1 VLAATMATVMYIC
14 GVVGNLGGGLLD
26 QFLPQNWIPM
36 FHNHASMMFIQI
48 GIGVCFTGL
57 YFVVFR
63 TLILRLNLKT
73 PGREESEIKLYS
85 KADYQAARGQTTP
98 GRGQPPGGQAAG
110 FLQALGGA
118 ATSKASTTAPPD
130 CASRWS
136 IWRKRKATTSLKRWA
151 PTGWC
156 AAATGFRSSSACT
169 FPRCATSWNR

>member
-1 VLAATMATVMYIC
+1 MATVMYIC
-14 GVVGNLGGGLLD
+14 GVQHGGGLLD

-36 FHNHASMMFIQI
+36 FHHHASMMFIQI
-48 GIGVCFTGL
+48 GIGVCFTAL

-85 KADYQAARGQTTP
+85 KADYQAARGKTTAAAAP
-98 GRGQPPGGQAAG
+98 DQSVRPPASCRRSAAPP
-110 FLQALGGA
+110 
-118 ATSKASTTAPPD
+118 TSKASTTAPPD

-156 AAATGFRSSSACT
+156 DAATAFR
-169 FPRCATSWNR
+169 